1 MKKKKYRIVLNG
13 LFTKKALVS
22 ISENG
27 GGSAFREKWQKFRV
41 VFYYFGAR
49 SISQLEGGGG
59 GGDGKF
65 AGKNFSNDSLVDPRM
80 IRPERGEP
88 SPGFQG

>member
-1 MKKKKYRIVLNG
+1 MINLRSVKKKKKYRIVLNG

-49 SISQLEGGGG
+49 SISQLGGGG
-59 GGDGKF
+59 GME
-65 AGKNFSNDSLVDPRM
+65 SLLAKISRTIPSLT
-80 IRPERGEP
+80 RG
-88 SPGFQG
+88 

>member
-1 MKKKKYRIVLNG
+1 MINLRSVKKKKKYRIVLNG

-49 SISQLEGGGG
+49 SISQLGGME
-59 GGDGKF
+59 
-65 AGKNFSNDSLVDPRM
+65 SLLAKISRTIPSLT
-80 IRPERGEP
+80 RG
-88 SPGFQG
+88 